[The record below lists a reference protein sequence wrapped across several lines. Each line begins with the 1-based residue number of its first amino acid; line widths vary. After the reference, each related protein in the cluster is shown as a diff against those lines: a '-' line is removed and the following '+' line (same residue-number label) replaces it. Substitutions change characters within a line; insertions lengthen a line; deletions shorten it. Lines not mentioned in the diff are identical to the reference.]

1 MGFDIR
7 VPIGGLFSV
16 LGLLLCAYGA
26 STRGSTMYSAH
37 SLGLNVNLGWGLVM
51 LLFGLAMLGLTRF
64 ARTDARDAKKSTKAA
79 SHHRHLE
86 H

>member
-7 VPIGGLFSV
+7 IPIGELFSL

-26 STRGSTMYSAH
+26 STRGSTMYSGH

-51 LLFGLAMLGLTRF
+51 LLFGLVMLGLTRF
-64 ARTDARDAKKSTKAA
+64 GRIDARDTQKSPNAA
-79 SHHRHLE
+79 SHQRQSNH
-86 H
+86 